1 MLWEKKIN
9 REGDIE
15 DSGKNQNNLK
25 EQRSRDRIKATQE
38 AIATLVGVDCPWTRR
53 IWHTCSVIEGKEGRE
68 VIDAKN
74 LQVKG
79 C

>member
-38 AIATLVGVDCPWTRR
+38 AIATLVGVDCP
-53 IWHTCSVIEGKEGRE
+53 
-68 VIDAKN
+68 
-74 LQVKG
+74 
-79 C
+79 